1 MSSLRNTLLAWL
13 LGAVALIGLGGAGLS
28 YRNAL
33 AEANGFFDNHL
44 RETALLLRDQVRG
57 FGAGPRLPQPVP
69 GYDLVVQVWSLDGVR
84 IYLSRPHAVLP
95 GLTTLGLST
104 AQTEGGSWRVY
115 GVEADGRVIQV
126 VQPMEVRK
134 QRAARLALKTI
145 TPFAI
150 LLPALALLV
159 AWIVGRSVRP
169 VRAFADT
176 LRARRPDDL
185 TPVPLEGLPDEARPM
200 ATALNDL
207 LARLDLA
214 IERER
219 AFIADAAHELRTP
232 LTALSLQLQSLAAA
246 GATVEDR
253 DAAVRNLEAGVA
265 RAARL
270 IEQLLAVAREQ
281 HAGERELRPLHLDEF
296 VRQVVADWVPLA
308 EAADLDLGIAEAE
321 VVRVLAEEDGL
332 RVLLGN
338 LLDNAIR
345 YTPRGGRVDVRV
357 SHMAGSPAR
366 AVLSVTDTGPGIPEA
381 ERGRVF
387 DRFHRVPGTVAGG
400 SGLGLALV
408 RSVASRHEGQVVLE
422 SGPGGTGLRVVV
434 TLPALPAS

>member
-13 LGAVALIGLGGAGLS
+13 LGAVALIGLGGAWFS

-33 AEANGFFDNHL
+33 VEANAYFDYHL

-57 FGAGPRLPQPVP
+57 LGSGPRLEQQVP
-69 GYDLVVQVWSLDGVR
+69 DYDFVVQVWSLDGVR

-104 AQTEGGSWRVY
+104 ARTQGASWRVY
-115 GVEADGRVIQV
+115 GVEAEGRVIQV
-126 VQPMEVRK
+126 AQPMEVRE
-134 QRAARLALKTI
+134 QRAVRLALKTI
-145 TPFAI
+145 APFAI
-150 LLPALALLV
+150 LVPALALLV

-169 VRAFADT
+169 VRRFADA

-185 TPVPLEGLPDEARPM
+185 TPVPLEGLPDEARPV

-207 LARLDLA
+207 LGRLSLA

-246 GATVEDR
+246 GATEDR
-253 DAAVRNLEAGVA
+253 DAAVRNLETGVA

-270 IEQLLAVAREQ
+270 IEQLLAVAREE
-281 HAGERELRPLHLDEF
+281 HAGERDRQPTSLDELA
-296 VRQVVADWVPLA
+296 RQVVAEWVPIA
-308 EAADLDLGIAEAE
+308 EAAGIDLGIAEAQ

-332 RVLLGN
+332 RMLLRN

-357 SHMAGSPAR
+357 SQRGEASPR
-366 AVLSVTDTGPGIPEA
+366 AVLSVTDTGPGIPA
-381 ERGRVF
+381 EERSRVF
-387 DRFHRVPGTVAGG
+387 NRFHRVPGTVAGG

-408 RSVASRHEGQVVLE
+408 QSVANRHGGQVTLE
-422 SGPGGTGLRVVV
+422 SGVDGTGLQVLVS
-434 TLPALPAS
+434 LPVLAPS

>member
-1 MSSLRNTLLAWL
+1 
-13 LGAVALIGLGGAGLS
+13 
-28 YRNAL
+28 
-33 AEANGFFDNHL
+33 
-44 RETALLLRDQVRG
+44 
-57 FGAGPRLPQPVP
+57 
-69 GYDLVVQVWSLDGVR
+69 
-84 IYLSRPHAVLP
+84 
-95 GLTTLGLST
+95 
-104 AQTEGGSWRVY
+104 VY

-150 LLPALALLV
+150 LVPALALLV

-169 VRAFADT
+169 VRAFADA
-176 LRARRPDDL
+176 LRARQPDDL
-185 TPVPLEGLPDEARPM
+185 TPVSLEGLPDEARPM

-246 GATVEDR
+246 GATEDR

-281 HAGERELRPLHLDEF
+281 HAGERQRRPLYLDEF
-296 VRQVVADWVPLA
+296 VRQVVAEWVPLA
-308 EAADLDLGIAEAE
+308 EAAGIDLGIADAE

-345 YTPRGGRVDVRV
+345 YAPRGGRVDVRV
-357 SHMAGSPAR
+357 SHMAGSPPR

-434 TLPALPAS
+434 TLPALAGS

>member
-13 LGAVALIGLGGAGLS
+13 LGAVALIGLGGAWFS

-33 AEANGFFDNHL
+33 AEANAYFDYHL

-57 FGAGPRLPQPVP
+57 LGSGPRLEQQVP
-69 GYDLVVQVWSLDGVR
+69 DYDFVVQVWSLDGVR

-104 AQTEGGSWRVY
+104 ARTQGASWRVY
-115 GVEADGRVIQV
+115 GVEAEGRVIQV
-126 VQPMEVRK
+126 AQPMEVRE
-134 QRAARLALKTI
+134 QRAVRLALKTI
-145 TPFAI
+145 APFAI
-150 LLPALALLV
+150 LVPALALLV

-169 VRAFADT
+169 VRRFADA

-185 TPVPLEGLPDEARPM
+185 TPVPLGGLPDEARPV

-207 LARLDLA
+207 LGRLSLA

-246 GATVEDR
+246 GATEDR
-253 DAAVRNLEAGVA
+253 DAAVRNLETGVA

-270 IEQLLAVAREQ
+270 IEQLLAVAREE
-281 HAGERELRPLHLDEF
+281 HAGERDRRPTFLDELA
-296 VRQVVADWVPLA
+296 RQVVAEWVPIA
-308 EAADLDLGIAEAE
+308 EAAGIDLGIAEAQ

-332 RVLLGN
+332 RMLLRN

-357 SHMAGSPAR
+357 SQRGEASPR
-366 AVLSVTDTGPGIPEA
+366 AVLSVTDTGPGIPA
-381 ERGRVF
+381 EERSRVF
-387 DRFHRVPGTVAGG
+387 NRFHRVPGTVAGG

-408 RSVASRHEGQVVLE
+408 QSVANRHGGQVTLE
-422 SGPGGTGLRVVV
+422 SGVDGTGLQVLVS
-434 TLPALPAS
+434 LPVLAPS

>member
-1 MSSLRNTLLAWL
+1 
-13 LGAVALIGLGGAGLS
+13 
-28 YRNAL
+28 
-33 AEANGFFDNHL
+33 
-44 RETALLLRDQVRG
+44 
-57 FGAGPRLPQPVP
+57 
-69 GYDLVVQVWSLDGVR
+69 
-84 IYLSRPHAVLP
+84 
-95 GLTTLGLST
+95 
-104 AQTEGGSWRVY
+104 
-115 GVEADGRVIQV
+115 
-126 VQPMEVRK
+126 
-134 QRAARLALKTI
+134 
-145 TPFAI
+145 
-150 LLPALALLV
+150 
-159 AWIVGRSVRP
+159 
-169 VRAFADT
+169 
-176 LRARRPDDL
+176 
-185 TPVPLEGLPDEARPM
+185 M

-357 SHMAGSPAR
+357 THKAGSPAR

-422 SGPGGTGLRVVV
+422 TGPGGTGLRVVV

>member
-33 AEANGFFDNHL
+33 AEANAFFDNHL

-95 GLTTLGLST
+95 GLTMLGLST
-104 AQTEGGSWRVY
+104 ARTEGGSWRVY

-126 VQPMEVRK
+126 AQPMEVRK
-134 QRAARLALKTI
+134 QRAARLALKTV

-150 LLPALALLV
+150 LVPALALLV

-169 VRAFADT
+169 VRAFADA
-176 LRARRPDDL
+176 LRARQPDDL
-185 TPVPLEGLPDEARPM
+185 TPVSLEGLPDEARPM

-246 GATVEDR
+246 GATEDR
-253 DAAVRNLEAGVA
+253 DAAVRNLETGVA

-281 HAGERELRPLHLDEF
+281 HAGERERRPLQLDEF
-296 VRQVVADWVPLA
+296 VRQVVAEWVPLA
-308 EAADLDLGIAEAE
+308 EAAGIDLGIAEAA

-332 RVLLGN
+332 RILLGN

-345 YTPRGGRVDVRV
+345 YTPRGGRVDVCV
-357 SHMAGSPAR
+357 SHMAGSPPR

-387 DRFHRVPGTVAGG
+387 DRFHRVPGTAAGG

-408 RSVASRHEGQVVLE
+408 RSVANRHEGQVVLE

-434 TLPALPAS
+434 ILPALPAS

>member
-57 FGAGPRLPQPVP
+57 FDTGPRLPQPVP

-104 AQTEGGSWRVY
+104 ARTEGGSWRVY

-150 LLPALALLV
+150 LVPALALLV

-169 VRAFADT
+169 VRRFADA

-246 GATVEDR
+246 GATEDR
-253 DAAVRNLEAGVA
+253 DAAVRNLETGVA

-281 HAGERELRPLHLDEF
+281 HAGERERHPLQLDEF
-296 VRQVVADWVPLA
+296 VRQVVAEWVPLA
-308 EAADLDLGIAEAE
+308 EAAGIDLGIAEAT

-332 RVLLGN
+332 RILLGN

-357 SHMAGSPAR
+357 SHTEGSPPR
-366 AVLSVTDTGPGIPEA
+366 AVLSVIDTGPGIREA

-387 DRFHRVPGTVAGG
+387 DRFHRVPGTAAGG

-408 RSVASRHEGQVVLE
+408 RSVASRHEGEVVLE

-434 TLPALPAS
+434 TLLALPAS

>member
-13 LGAVALIGLGGAGLS
+13 LGAVALIGLGGAALS

-33 AEANGFFDNHL
+33 AEANAFFDNHL

-57 FGAGPRLPQPVP
+57 FGTGPRLPQQVP
-69 GYDLVVQVWSLDGVR
+69 DYDFVVQVWSLDGVR
-84 IYLSRPHAVLP
+84 IYLSRPYAVLP
-95 GLTTLGLST
+95 GLATLGLST
-104 AQTEGGSWRVY
+104 ARTEGGSWRVY

-126 VQPMEVRK
+126 AQPTEVRE

-150 LLPALALLV
+150 LVPALALLV

-169 VRAFADT
+169 VRKFADA

-232 LTALSLQLQSLAAA
+232 LTALSLQLQSLASA
-246 GATVEDR
+246 GATEDR
-253 DAAVRNLEAGVA
+253 DAAVRNLETGVA

-281 HAGERELRPLHLDEF
+281 HAGERERRPLHLDEL
-296 VRQVVADWVPLA
+296 VRQVVAEWVPLA
-308 EAADLDLGIAEAE
+308 EAAGIDLGIAEAE
-321 VVRVLAEEDGL
+321 VVRVPAEEDGL
-332 RVLLGN
+332 RVLLRN

-357 SHMAGSPAR
+357 SRTEGRPPR

-408 RSVASRHEGQVVLE
+408 RSVASRHDGHVALE
-422 SGPGGTGLRVVV
+422 SGPGGTGLHVIV
-434 TLPALPAS
+434 TVPALPAS

>member
-1 MSSLRNTLLAWL
+1 
-13 LGAVALIGLGGAGLS
+13 
-28 YRNAL
+28 
-33 AEANGFFDNHL
+33 
-44 RETALLLRDQVRG
+44 
-57 FGAGPRLPQPVP
+57 
-69 GYDLVVQVWSLDGVR
+69 
-84 IYLSRPHAVLP
+84 
-95 GLTTLGLST
+95 
-104 AQTEGGSWRVY
+104 
-115 GVEADGRVIQV
+115 
-126 VQPMEVRK
+126 
-134 QRAARLALKTI
+134 
-145 TPFAI
+145 
-150 LLPALALLV
+150 
-159 AWIVGRSVRP
+159 
-169 VRAFADT
+169 
-176 LRARRPDDL
+176 
-185 TPVPLEGLPDEARPM
+185 M

-246 GATVEDR
+246 GATEDR
-253 DAAVRNLEAGVA
+253 DAAVRNLETGVA

-281 HAGERELRPLHLDEF
+281 HAGDRERRSLHLDEL
-296 VRQVVADWVPLA
+296 VRQVVAEWVPLA
-308 EAADLDLGIAEAE
+308 EAAGIDLGIAEAE

-332 RVLLGN
+332 RVLLRN

-345 YTPRGGRVDVRV
+345 YTPRSGRVDVRV
-357 SHMAGSPAR
+357 SRTEDRPPR

-408 RSVASRHEGQVVLE
+408 RSVASRHDGQVALE

>member
-1 MSSLRNTLLAWL
+1 RNTLLAWL

-57 FGAGPRLPQPVP
+57 FGAGPQLPQPVP

-104 AQTEGGSWRVY
+104 ARTEGGSWRVY

-150 LLPALALLV
+150 LVPALALLV

-169 VRAFADT
+169 VRRFADA

-246 GATVEDR
+246 GATEDR

-281 HAGERELRPLHLDEF
+281 HAGERQRRPLDLDEF
-296 VRQVVADWVPLA
+296 VRQVVAEWVPLA
-308 EAADLDLGIAEAE
+308 EAAGIDLGIAEAE
-321 VVRVLAEEDGL
+321 VVRVLAEGDGL
-332 RVLLGN
+332 RMLLGN

-357 SHMAGSPAR
+357 SHMGGSPPR
-366 AVLSVTDTGPGIPEA
+366 AVLSVTDTGPGIPVA
-381 ERGRVF
+381 ERERVF

-408 RSVASRHEGQVVLE
+408 RSVASRHDGQVALE
-422 SGPGGTGLRVVV
+422 CGPGGTGLQVNV
-434 TLPALPAS
+434 TLPALPAT

>member
-1 MSSLRNTLLAWL
+1 
-13 LGAVALIGLGGAGLS
+13 V
-28 YRNAL
+28 
-33 AEANGFFDNHL
+33 
-44 RETALLLRDQVRG
+44 
-57 FGAGPRLPQPVP
+57 
-69 GYDLVVQVWSLDGVR
+69 
-84 IYLSRPHAVLP
+84 
-95 GLTTLGLST
+95 
-104 AQTEGGSWRVY
+104 
-115 GVEADGRVIQV
+115 
-126 VQPMEVRK
+126 
-134 QRAARLALKTI
+134 
-145 TPFAI
+145 
-150 LLPALALLV
+150 PALALLV

-169 VRAFADT
+169 VRKFADA

-232 LTALSLQLQSLAAA
+232 LTALSLQLQSLASA
-246 GATVEDR
+246 GATEDR
-253 DAAVRNLEAGVA
+253 DAAVRNLETGVA

-281 HAGERELRPLHLDEF
+281 HAGERERRPLHLDEL
-296 VRQVVADWVPLA
+296 VRQVVAEWVPLA
-308 EAADLDLGIAEAE
+308 EAAGIDLGIAEAE
-321 VVRVLAEEDGL
+321 VVRVPAEEDGL
-332 RVLLGN
+332 RVLLRN

-357 SHMAGSPAR
+357 SRTEGRPPR

-408 RSVASRHEGQVVLE
+408 RSVASRHDGHVALE
-422 SGPGGTGLRVVV
+422 SGPGGTGLHVIV
-434 TLPALPAS
+434 TVPALPAS

>member
-13 LGAVALIGLGGAGLS
+13 LGAVALIGLGGAALS

-33 AEANGFFDNHL
+33 AEANAFFDNHL
-44 RETALLLRDQVRG
+44 REAALLLRDQVRG
-57 FGAGPRLPQPVP
+57 FGTGPRLPQQVP
-69 GYDLVVQVWSLDGVR
+69 DYDFVVQVWSLDGVR
-84 IYLSRPHAVLP
+84 IYLSRPYAVLP
-95 GLTTLGLST
+95 GLATLGLST
-104 AQTEGGSWRVY
+104 ARTEGGSWRVY

-126 VQPMEVRK
+126 AQPTEVRE

-150 LLPALALLV
+150 LVPALALLV

-169 VRAFADT
+169 VRKFADA

-232 LTALSLQLQSLAAA
+232 LTALSLQLQSLASA
-246 GATVEDR
+246 GATEDR
-253 DAAVRNLEAGVA
+253 DAAVRNLETGVA

-281 HAGERELRPLHLDEF
+281 HAGERERRPLHLDEL
-296 VRQVVADWVPLA
+296 VRQVVAEWVPLA
-308 EAADLDLGIAEAE
+308 EAAGIDLGIAEAE
-321 VVRVLAEEDGL
+321 VVRVPAEEDGL
-332 RVLLGN
+332 RVLLRN

-357 SHMAGSPAR
+357 SRTEGRPPR

-408 RSVASRHEGQVVLE
+408 RSVASRHDGHVALE
-422 SGPGGTGLRVVV
+422 SGPGGTGLHVIV
-434 TLPALPAS
+434 TVPALPAS

>member
-57 FGAGPRLPQPVP
+57 FETGPRLPQPVP

-104 AQTEGGSWRVY
+104 ARTEGGSWRVY

-150 LLPALALLV
+150 LVPALALLV

-169 VRAFADT
+169 VRRFADA

-207 LARLDLA
+207 LVRLDLA

-246 GATVEDR
+246 GAAEDR

-281 HAGERELRPLHLDEF
+281 HAGERERRPLHLDEF

-308 EAADLDLGIAEAE
+308 EAAGLDLGIADAE

-332 RVLLGN
+332 RILLGN

-345 YTPRGGRVDVRV
+345 YTPLGGRVDVRV
-357 SHMAGSPAR
+357 SRTEGSPAR

-387 DRFHRVPGTVAGG
+387 DRFHRVPGTAVGG

-408 RSVASRHEGQVVLE
+408 RSVANRHEGQVVLE

-434 TLPALPAS
+434 ILPALPAS